1 MSAEVADI
9 MATVART
16 DPLHFHDNQGMNYRK
31 VAKIVN
37 LKRKDLS
44 QMTAVNLDRVRF
56 DRQIPKALRIR
67 LEEIA
72 NIISLVAEYFEG
84 DAEKTTLWFRIKNPG
99 LGNTSPRD
107 MLRMNRH
114 NNLRNFILA
123 AREEYDWG

>member
-1 MSAEVADI
+1 MNADVADI

-16 DPLHFHDNQGMNYRK
+16 DPLHLREDHGMDYRK
-31 VAKIVN
+31 VARMVD
-37 LKRKDLS
+37 LDRKDLS
-44 QMTAVNLDRVRF
+44 QMTAVKLDRVRF
-56 DRQIPKALRIR
+56 DGQIPKAVRIR

-84 DAEKTTLWFRIKNPG
+84 DAEKTVLWFRTKNPG
-99 LGNTSPRD
+99 LGDTSPRE

-123 AREEYDWG
+123 AREEHGWG